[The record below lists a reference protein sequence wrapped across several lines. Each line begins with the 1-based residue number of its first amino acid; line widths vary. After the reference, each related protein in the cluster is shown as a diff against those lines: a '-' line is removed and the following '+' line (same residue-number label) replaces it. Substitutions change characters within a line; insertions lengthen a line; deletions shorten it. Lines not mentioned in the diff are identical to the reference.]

1 MRSRSEDG
9 DPLDGPA
16 PTSDGPA
23 RRADPATARTEGTE
37 PELLYPDA
45 TGHFART
52 AVRAPRPVWV
62 RLDAVLIRDPGTPCH
77 VNGAGL
83 DMRGERPGWLS
94 HWVPSVDGWWMGRV
108 TYSIAY
114 ADGRRVPLTLTDQL
128 IPAYALR
135 PRRDEATH
143 RDHPRPET

>member
-1 MRSRSEDG
+1 MG
-9 DPLDGPA
+9 G
-16 PTSDGPA
+16 PTSTPDGAEMSPS
-23 RRADPATARTEGTE
+23 ADVPTPRVDPSAPRTEGTE

-52 AVRAPRPVWV
+52 VVQAPRPVWV
-62 RLDAVLIRDPGTPCH
+62 RLDAVLIRDPGAPCH

-114 ADGRRVPLTLTDQL
+114 ADGRRDPLVLADQL
-128 IPAYALR
+128 VPAYALR
-135 PRRDEATH
+135 PRRAAAS
-143 RDHPRPET
+143 PRRGRRPTP